1 MPVDREEEEEEAV
14 VVVVTD
20 AWEVE
25 SNNVM
30 IPSVTPLKSDSDRK
44 DGEVSKQWIFMIL
57 DDIRDKSLLLSV
69 VVVIRN
75 RVYVDVRWLFALLAF

>member
-44 DGEVSKQWIFMIL
+44 DGEVSKQGIFMIL
-57 DDIRDKSLLLSV
+57 DDIREKSLLSV

>member
-1 MPVDREEEEEEAV
+1 
-14 VVVVTD
+14 
-20 AWEVE
+20 
-25 SNNVM
+25 M

-57 DDIRDKSLLLSV
+57 DDIREKSLLSV